1 MNAMTLS
8 RQYFTEIAR
17 PYLQEDFPHLYPA
30 LAAGL
35 VGNGSECFGYD
46 DEISR
51 DHDWG
56 VDFFIWLPEENR
68 DLVPALQAW
77 KSALFDKH
85 PPVYPRTRSEYGARL
100 GVMTAGDF
108 YRSLI
113 GFPQGPQTLE
123 DWRRIPEENLAM
135 AVNGEVFM
143 DNAGA
148 FTAVRRRLL
157 EHYPEDL
164 RLKKLAA
171 RCMAI
176 AQTGQYNAI
185 RCYRRGDYV
194 TLRAVTARF
203 TDSVI
208 SAVFLLNR
216 VYKPYYKWAFRRMTE
231 LPVLGPELGPELTA
245 VALSPIDDPDSFKL
259 LDARLRRIC
268 DRLGAELINQGLS
281 SSDDWFFTS
290 HAEEIR
296 QKIRDPFLKSLPTQ
310 YE

>member
-1 MNAMTLS
+1 MNAMALS
-8 RQYFTEIAR
+8 RQYFMEIAR
-17 PYLQEDFPHLYPA
+17 PHLQEDFPDLYPS

-35 VGNGSECFGYD
+35 AGNGSECFGYD
-46 DEISR
+46 DAISR

-56 VDFFIWLPEENR
+56 VDFFIWLPEEHF
-68 DLVPALQAW
+68 DQITALQAW
-77 KSALFDKH
+77 KAALFDRY
-85 PPVYPRTRSEYGARL
+85 PPAHPRTRSEYGAHL
-100 GVMTAGDF
+100 GVMTVGDF
-108 YRSLI
+108 YKSLI
-113 GFPQGPQTLE
+113 GFSQGPQTLQ

-135 AVNGEVFM
+135 TVNGEVFM

-148 FTAVRRRLL
+148 FTAVRQRLL
-157 EHYPEDL
+157 EYYPEDL

-176 AQTGQYNAI
+176 AQTGQYNAA

-216 VYKPYYKWAFRRMTE
+216 VYKPYYKWAFRRMTA

-245 VALSPIDDPDSFKL
+245 VARSPIDDPAAFEL
-259 LDARLRRIC
+259 LEARLRRIC

-281 SSDDWFFTS
+281 SSDDWFFTA

-296 QKIRDPFLKSLPTQ
+296 QKI
-310 YE
+310 

>member
-1 MNAMTLS
+1 MNALTLS
-8 RQYFTEIAR
+8 RQYFMEIAR
-17 PYLQEDFPHLYPA
+17 PYLQEAFPALYPA

-35 VGNGSECFGYD
+35 AGNGSECFGYD

-56 VDFFIWLPEENR
+56 VDFFIWLPEEHR
-68 DLVPALQAW
+68 DQVPALTAW
-77 KSALFDKH
+77 KAALFDKH
-85 PPVYPRTRSEYGARL
+85 PPSYPRMRSEYGAHL

-108 YRSLI
+108 YRSLV

-123 DWRRIPEENLAM
+123 DWRRVPEENLAM

-171 RCMAI
+171 RCVAI
-176 AQTGQYNAI
+176 AQTGQYNAV

-203 TDSVI
+203 TDNVI

-245 VALSPIDDPDSFKL
+245 VALSPIDDPESFEL

-268 DRLGAELINQGLS
+268 DRLGAELKNQGLS

-296 QKIRDPFLKSLPTQ
+296 QKIHDPFLKSLPTQ